1 MRPATV
7 EGLTPDGLT
16 LLLRVP
22 GDDGEGELVSVPLA
36 DVRRAQRSAPTL
48 PLGGGPSPREVQQ
61 RIRSGESAEDIA
73 RGCGLPVGDVAR
85 YEGPVLAER
94 AHQADR
100 ARAVVVD
107 DRSVEEHV
115 VAHLTRVSGP
125 GVPVVWD
132 SRQTDP
138 HRWEVQATAGEHS
151 VLLAFDPRARR
162 VDPLDEP
169 ARQAFGLAPPPP
181 DPLDDVL
188 RPVRRAPRAVPV
200 EASDPPAERSSPAER
215 TPRRGRA
222 QVPLWED
229 IGAEVSGGRRLP
241 ENG

>member
-22 GDDGEGELVSVPLA
+22 APGDADGEGELVSVPLA
-36 DVRRAQRSAPTL
+36 EVRRAQRAAPTL
-48 PLGGGPSPREVQQ
+48 PLGGGPSPREVQR
-61 RIRSGESAEDIA
+61 RIRSGETAEDIA
-73 RGCGLPVGDVAR
+73 RSCGLPVGDVAR

-94 AHQADR
+94 AHQAQR
-100 ARAVVVD
+100 ARAVLVD
-107 DRSVEEHV
+107 DRPVEEHV
-115 VAHLTRVSGP
+115 VAHLARVAGEHT
-125 GVPVVWD
+125 PVVWD

-138 HRWEVQATAGEHS
+138 HRWEVQATAGEQG
-151 VLLAFDPRARR
+151 VLLAWDPRAVR
-162 VDPLDEP
+162 VDPIDEP

-181 DPLDDVL
+181 DALDDVL
-188 RPVRRAPRAVPV
+188 RPVRRQPRAVP
-200 EASDPPAERSSPAER
+200 PAERPEKA
-215 TPRRGRA
+215 PRRGRA

-241 ENG
+241 DGG